1 MKFLC
6 HEVFGKS
13 EVIKGKSGQI
23 GSVSFVESIDKKR
36 VYELRLVSLNEQ
48 KLEVVFETL
57 DYKEPFDT

>member
-1 MKFLC
+1 
-6 HEVFGKS
+6 
-13 EVIKGKSGQI
+13 
-23 GSVSFVESIDKKR
+23 VSFVESIDKKR